1 MPSPPESKTT
11 SSPKAKSR
19 NLPPF
24 KSLWMGNPSPAQELL
39 RELIDQWMIRNEA
52 TATKYGQ
59 PSAEDVD
66 RAYAEFVKQ
75 FPSPEEFEKR
85 CAAAG
90 LTEAAVR
97 RMVAQQL
104 YLSRFIDYRFRPSAQ
119 VTDEQVEAYY
129 QDEFAPQLKARN
141 QPVPPLD
148 DVDDTIREV
157 LIQRAINERATKWL
171 DDSRDGSADRRHV
184 ARKWLVKRL
193 WRWLA
198 AMLLLVALLC
208 GAAFLVL
215 QSGALNR
222 WIRNAL
228 VRQIEART
236 GARVELARF
245 SPSSPAFASRTR

>member
-1 MPSPPESKTT
+1 MRHALLIFGFSSALLALGAIPSFAQLQPSPGSQKPPASLDQGAQQIDAVAARIEDDIITESEVHELAAFQKLVDGESK
-11 SSPKAKSR
+11 PR
-19 NLPPF
+19 
-24 KSLWMGNPSPAQELL
+24 QELL

-75 FPSPEEFEKR
+75 FPSPEEFKKR
-85 CAAAG
+85 CTTAG

-97 RMVAQQL
+97 RIVAKQL

-119 VTDEQVEAYY
+119 VSDQQVEAYY
-129 QDEFAPQLKARN
+129 KDEFAPQLKARN

-171 DDSRDGSADRRHV
+171 DDSRDGLRIDIVSQ
-184 ARKWLVKRL
+184 
-193 WRWLA
+193 
-198 AMLLLVALLC
+198 
-208 GAAFLVL
+208 G
-215 QSGALNR
+215 SG
-222 WIRNAL
+222 
-228 VRQIEART
+228 
-236 GARVELARF
+236 
-245 SPSSPAFASRTR
+245 S